1 MTGRAIIAACISRSQ
16 ALTNRLGPENLPYT
30 RTIWRELDSRL
41 SSTAGEASCLS
52 GHGDGGCRTVG
63 YPDTCSWETSA
74 GSTTVPSRRTGI
86 SLKTNGRT
94 RTRPY
99 NIENASPKQTRLPR
113 RGETAAKT
121 DHGNVNCA
129 KAVSGRVAG

>member
-1 MTGRAIIAACISRSQ
+1 LTGRAIIAACISRSQ

-41 SSTAGEASCLS
+41 GTTAGETSCLS

-63 YPDTCSWETSA
+63 YPDTCSWET
-74 GSTTVPSRRTGI
+74 GTGRTTVPSRRTGI